1 MRLSQQKI
9 TQGFVLAG
17 LVNLSVLIF
26 SRFFTNS
33 AIPATDPA
41 VMSNFGLVM
50 IVLWGLA
57 YISLAKSYTKVNYLV
72 AVFALEKLV
81 YGIVWLKWII
91 EHDISAVYERDLFAG
106 LFYSSYGLNDFLFFG
121 FFLIVF
127 IRGFKK

>member
-57 YISLAKSYTKVNYLV
+57 YISVAKSYTKVNYLV

>member
-33 AIPATDPA
+33 AIPETDPA

-57 YISLAKSYTKVNYLV
+57 YISVAKSYTKVNYLV